1 MLLCE
6 EREIQITKRNAIV
19 PRKAIAITITKIS
32 NRTTPICDVK
42 MPI

>member
-1 MLLCE
+1 MLSGE
-6 EREIQITKRNAIV
+6 VREILITKSNTIE

-32 NRTTPICDVK
+32 KRTTPICDVI